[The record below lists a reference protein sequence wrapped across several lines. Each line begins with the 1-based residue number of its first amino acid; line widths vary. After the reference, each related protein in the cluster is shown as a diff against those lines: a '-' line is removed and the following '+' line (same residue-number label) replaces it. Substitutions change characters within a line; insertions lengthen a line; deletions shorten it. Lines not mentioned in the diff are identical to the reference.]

1 MLTQLKISVRKKKC
15 CVNIFFL
22 DCSTVSNNSEND
34 DIFIEGTTR
43 PRSISQPL
51 ATKKTS
57 TSLRTQLTNTRNKL
71 SEGKI
76 YFDRNFNYTELAK
89 LIRDSSSLA
98 APGNKVRCD
107 TVTRRSIAINQALKY
122 RKESKLPYWVR
133 IKQIRSDVLSVN
145 RLCVPLKGKI
155 LQRRNHSSTILH
167 LDALAATINFGISCN
182 FEDDS
187 SRNNLIRRAFAPS
200 LWLTDRY

>member
-15 CVNIFFL
+15 CVNIFSL

-57 TSLRTQLTNTRNKL
+57 TSLRTQLTNTRNKR

-98 APGNKVRCD
+98 APGKK
-107 TVTRRSIAINQALKY
+107 SAM
-122 RKESKLPYWVR
+122 
-133 IKQIRSDVLSVN
+133 
-145 RLCVPLKGKI
+145 
-155 LQRRNHSSTILH
+155 
-167 LDALAATINFGISCN
+167 
-182 FEDDS
+182 
-187 SRNNLIRRAFAPS
+187 
-200 LWLTDRY
+200 